1 MQPNP
6 TLDQLHVLVAV
17 ADTGSFSAA
26 GRKLNRAQ
34 SVISYTI
41 ANLEAQLGLKLFERD
56 GTREPTLTIEGKAM
70 LTDARRMVGVLND
83 IRARAEGLKQGL
95 EAELV
100 IAVDVTLPAPALTK
114 VLTDFEAEFPT
125 VALKLNVGALGMV
138 WDQLMTRSSDVSF
151 GGQPSNFNEE
161 LVALR
166 IGDASMTPVAAPDH
180 PLATYKGRVPL
191 SVVREHIQLVIS
203 DVSKMTEGK
212 DFGVFAYRT
221 WRMTDTETKRN
232 LILSGLGWGGLPT
245 WMILEDV
252 AAGRLAVLD
261 LEPYPERPYQ
271 LHAFYRADSPP
282 GPAASWLIERFKQEL
297 PKVCST
303 LPLTLRRGAKRPDVG
318 GGEDRQLSVA
328 HHLDGADRASPSSS
342 AASTAR

>member
-6 TLDQLHVLVAV
+6 TLDQLQVLVAV

-56 GTREPTLTIEGKAM
+56 GTREPMLTTQGKAM
-70 LTDARRMVGVLND
+70 LADARRMVGVLQD

-95 EAELV
+95 EAELI
-100 IAVDVTLPAPALTK
+100 IAVDVTTPSPALTR
-114 VLTDFEAEFPT
+114 VLAAFDAEFPS
-125 VALKLNVGALGMV
+125 VGLKLNVGALGTV
-138 WDQLMTRSSDVSF
+138 WEQLLTRGANLSV
-151 GGQPSNFNEE
+151 GGQPVAVSDE
-161 LVALR
+161 LVAIR
-166 IGDASMTPVAAPDH
+166 IGDASMTPVAAPSH
-180 PLATYKGRVPL
+180 PLAIHKGRVPL

-203 DVSKMTEGK
+203 DVSKMTAGK

-221 WRMTDTETKRN
+221 WRMTDVSIKRD

-245 WMILEDV
+245 WMILDDV
-252 AAGRLAVLD
+252 AAGRLVVLD

-282 GPAASWLIERFKQEL
+282 GPAASWVIERFKQEL
-297 PKVCST
+297 PNVCAT
-303 LPLTLRRGAKRPDVG
+303 LPAAFQRGAN
-318 GGEDRQLSVA
+318 
-328 HHLDGADRASPSSS
+328 
-342 AASTAR
+342 AA